1 MAESIGTKIR
11 NVLVGILIGFLV
23 IGFAIWGVSDV
34 FTPSVSN
41 SAATLGDEKISLQE
55 FDEAM
60 RRELQARAQDS
71 GRALTNQEAYTA
83 GVHTQVLG
91 TLITQRAIDVDAT
104 ALGIGVNRRTARG
117 FVAEIPAFTDEIT
130 GKFSE
135 DKIDAVLLNN
145 RITRDQ
151 FERDILLTLRRQ
163 QTVPAI
169 ISGIDLPTPLAENL
183 YSYVTEQRKASVL
196 TLTEASIEAPQDP
209 GDETIRGYINS
220 NQARFT
226 APEYRKITFIRLEP
240 VDLAADIAL
249 SETDVQD
256 SFQYRIDRGE
266 LGTEETRSVVQI
278 TATSEDSAQQ
288 AAKQLEQGLSPKEIA
303 SGLGLVEP
311 LTYDAVSKTDI
322 VDTSAANLAFELDA
336 GKAGAVLGDLGEW
349 LAVHTVYIN
358 EATQPVL
365 ADMREEIERDLLA
378 ELAQEQLFDKT
389 SDIENAIQD
398 GLTIEEIAQQYEV
411 PYSSVDFINRQGALQ
426 DGQRLTGLDAIP
438 GIATDETILREIFT
452 AEIDRVT
459 DLFETSTKGWM
470 AVRVDDV
477 IDPVLRPFDDIRSR
491 ALANWKTEQIDG
503 LLQEKMLDIAS
514 RVQTGETLLNL
525 ESEIGAGASLSDVAM
540 TRGQPDPTLG
550 PQVAVGILD
559 GNIGTVARGPGAT
572 PLTRQIAVVTDII
585 ANNDGLAGQFADT
598 VKQQLLNTVSSDIQ
612 NAYRQAIFKDNPVNE
627 YPAQIAQTLGVD
639 VPN

>member
-55 FDEAM
+55 FDDAM

-135 DKIDAVLLNN
+135 DKIDAVLRNN

-209 GDETIRGYINS
+209 GDETIRSYINS

-240 VDLAADIAL
+240 VDLAADITL

-378 ELAQEQLFDKT
+378 ELAQ
-389 SDIENAIQD
+389 
-398 GLTIEEIAQQYEV
+398 
-411 PYSSVDFINRQGALQ
+411 
-426 DGQRLTGLDAIP
+426 
-438 GIATDETILREIFT
+438 
-452 AEIDRVT
+452 
-459 DLFETSTKGWM
+459 
-470 AVRVDDV
+470 
-477 IDPVLRPFDDIRSR
+477 
-491 ALANWKTEQIDG
+491 
-503 LLQEKMLDIAS
+503 
-514 RVQTGETLLNL
+514 
-525 ESEIGAGASLSDVAM
+525 
-540 TRGQPDPTLG
+540 
-550 PQVAVGILD
+550 
-559 GNIGTVARGPGAT
+559 
-572 PLTRQIAVVTDII
+572 
-585 ANNDGLAGQFADT
+585 
-598 VKQQLLNTVSSDIQ
+598 
-612 NAYRQAIFKDNPVNE
+612 
-627 YPAQIAQTLGVD
+627 
-639 VPN
+639 

>member
-55 FDEAM
+55 FDDAM

-135 DKIDAVLLNN
+135 DKIDAVLRNN

-209 GDETIRGYINS
+209 GDETIRDYINS

-266 LGTEETRSVVQI
+266 LGTEESRSVVQI

-491 ALANWKTEQIDG
+491 ALANWKTEQIDD

>member
-55 FDEAM
+55 FDDAM

-91 TLITQRAIDVDAT
+91 TLITQRAVDVDAT
-104 ALGIGVNRRTARG
+104 ALGIGVNRRTARS

-135 DKIDAVLLNN
+135 EKIDAVLRNN

-209 GDETIRGYINS
+209 GDETIRSYINS

-240 VDLAADIAL
+240 VDLAADITL

-349 LAVHTVYIN
+349 LAVHTIYIN

-491 ALANWKTEQIDG
+491 ALANWKTEQIDD

-525 ESEIGAGASLSDVAM
+525 EAEIGAGASLSDVAM

>member
-55 FDEAM
+55 FDDAM

-135 DKIDAVLLNN
+135 DKIDAVLRNN

-209 GDETIRGYINS
+209 GDETIRDYINS

-491 ALANWKTEQIDG
+491 ALANWKTEQIDD

-525 ESEIGAGASLSDVAM
+525 EAEIGAGASLSDVAM

>member
-55 FDEAM
+55 FDDAM

-135 DKIDAVLLNN
+135 DKIDAVLRNN

-209 GDETIRGYINS
+209 GDETIRDYINS

-389 SDIENAIQD
+389 SDSENPIQE

-491 ALANWKTEQIDG
+491 ALANWKTEQIDD

-525 ESEIGAGASLSDVAM
+525 EAEIGAGASLSDVAM